1 MLRRESTDEEMDQ
14 HIDMTAMVDVV
25 FQLMTFMLLS
35 SQMSG
40 GEIVDVPPAVY
51 GVGVEKEAS
60 AVVILLPP
68 ADGATGAKVLLGDAL
83 SAPQANDDASI
94 KRYLSDNVAAGRARV
109 IIQADGQ
116 VDHGEVLRVAAVV
129 GDVEGTSLHIAVQEP
144 LK

>member
-40 GEIVDVPPAVY
+40 GEIVDVPAAVY

-68 ADGATGAKVLLGDAL
+68 TDGGTSAKVLLGDAL

-116 VDHGEVLRVAAVV
+116 VDHGEVLRVAGVV
-129 GDVEGTSLHIAVQEP
+129 GDVEGASLHIAVQEP
-144 LK
+144 PK

>member
-1 MLRRESTDEEMDQ
+1 MLRRQSTEEEMDQ
-14 HIDMTAMVDVV
+14 HIDMTPMVDVV

-40 GEIVDVPPAVY
+40 GEVVDVPAAVH

-68 ADGATGAKVLLGDAL
+68 SETGSLAKILLGDGL
-83 SAPQANDDASI
+83 SAPQATDDAAI
-94 KRYLSDNVAAGRARV
+94 KRYLSDNVAAGRPRV

-116 VDHGEVLRVAAVV
+116 VEHGEVLRVAAVV
-129 GDVEGTSLHIAVQEP
+129 GDVEGASLHIAVQEP
-144 LK
+144 PK